1 MPNGAVA
8 RAQEEAAAAGLRYVH
23 DEGPGISRRR
33 RGRGWSYTRP
43 DGTLVR
49 DRNERDRIA
58 SLAIPPAWTGVW
70 ICPDPRGHIQATG
83 RDARG
88 RKQYR
93 YHPQWKEVRDE
104 TKFGRIIR
112 FGEAL
117 PRIRRKVDEALRARE
132 LTREKVLATVVRLLE
147 ITCIRVGNH
156 QYKRENGTFGLT
168 TLRNRHVR
176 VFADGVYFRFKGKGG
191 QRIEAHVDD
200 RRLARIIR
208 ECQDIPGYE
217 LFQYF
222 DEEGRRTDVRSEDVN
237 DYLREISGDD
247 FTAKDFR
254 TWMATLHAFAF
265 LSRQEPVDTENEVKR
280 HRVAAIDHVADQ
292 LRNTRT
298 VCRTSYVHPAVL
310 RFYGSDVQKRY
321 YRDTNGA
328 SRDRQRAIELKL
340 LRLLRAT
347 GANGNGCDA
356 TAQPPDA
363 PANGRRRRSPRSSA
377 SATQARQ

>member
-1 MPNGAVA
+1 MPNGDVA
-8 RAQEEAAAAGLRYVH
+8 RAQEEAAAAGLRYVQ
-23 DEGPGISRRR
+23 DEGPGIRRRR
-33 RGRGWSYTRP
+33 RGRGWSYRRP
-43 DGTLVR
+43 NGTLVR
-49 DRNERDRIA
+49 DCNERDRIA
-58 SLAIPPAWTGVW
+58 RLAIPPAWTDVW

-93 YHPQWKEVRDE
+93 YHPQWKAVRDE
-104 TKFGRIIR
+104 TKFGRMIR

-117 PRIRRKVDEALRARE
+117 PRIRRKVDEALQARE

-147 ITCIRVGNH
+147 ITCIRVGND

-176 VFADGVYFRFKGKGG
+176 VFADGVHFRFKGKGG
-191 QRIEAHVDD
+191 QPIEAHVDD

-222 DEEGRRTDVRSEDVN
+222 DDEGRRTDVRSEDVN

-292 LRNTRT
+292 LRNTRA

-310 RFYGSDVQKRY
+310 RFYGSDVRKRY
-321 YRDTNGA
+321 YTRINGA
-328 SRDRQRAIELKL
+328 SRDRQRALELKL

-347 GANGNGCDA
+347 GANGNGCLEV
-356 TAQPPDA
+356 
-363 PANGRRRRSPRSSA
+363 R
-377 SATQARQ
+377 

>member
-1 MPNGAVA
+1 MPNGDVA
-8 RAQEEAAAAGLRYVH
+8 RAQKEAAAAGLRYVQE
-23 DEGPGISRRR
+23 EGPGISRRR

-49 DRNERDRIA
+49 DRAQRDRIA
-58 SLAIPPAWTGVW
+58 RLAIPPAWTDVW

-93 YHPQWKEVRDE
+93 YHSQWKEVRDE
-104 TKFGRIIR
+104 TKFGRMIR

-117 PRIRRKVDEALRARE
+117 PRIRRRVDEALRKRD

-176 VFADGVYFRFKGKGG
+176 VFDDGVFFRFKGKGG
-191 QRIEAHVDD
+191 QPIEAHVDD

-222 DEEGRRTDVRSEDVN
+222 DDEGRRTDVRSEDVN
-237 DYLREISGDD
+237 EYLREISGDE

-265 LSRQEPVDTENEVKR
+265 LSRQEPVDSEKELHR

-310 RFYGSDVQKRY
+310 RFYGSDVQKRHY
-321 YRDTNGA
+321 APINGTR
-328 SRDRQRAIELKL
+328 RDRQRAAELKL
-340 LRLLRAT
+340 LRLLRAAGT
-347 GANGNGCDA
+347 NGNGNHPQAELPHA
-356 TAQPPDA
+356 TG
-363 PANGRRRRSPRSSA
+363 NGRQRRSARNSA
-377 SATQARQ
+377 SATRPR